1 MWLLTEACEK
11 LLLGWTAC
19 SDGAERTSAL
29 QQRCRVHM
37 LPGMFGNY
45 LEVKP
50 AEISDRCS
58 RAWCFDNHIFNHIP
72 TGKKCF

>member
-1 MWLLTEACEK
+1 MVQKGQVHCNRDAESI
-11 LLLGWTAC
+11 C
-19 SDGAERTSAL
+19 SL
-29 QQRCRVHM
+29 V
-37 LPGMFGNY
+37 FGNY